1 LGEVI
6 EEKMG
11 VEEEETKILQRD
23 FYSKLEAMEEEDP
36 DEMIKEM
43 IKKSQEDDLAELRRM
58 IKETDSS
65 LQDYGKQL
73 QRTRK

>member
-1 LGEVI
+1 MI
-6 EEKMG
+6 EDKIS

-23 FYSKLEAMEEEDP
+23 FYGKLEAMEEEDP

-73 QRTRK
+73 QKTRK

>member
-1 LGEVI
+1 VI